1 MKMPCLFLILTFSFN
16 AAAEK
21 STTAL
26 SSVTVTATRSEKN
39 KTDVAASID
48 TKSKDEI
55 QMDSPA
61 LQSELLNS
69 IAGVRI
75 TQTGST
81 IGHMTS
87 IRMPIST
94 GPYYLMLQDGI
105 PVQSS
110 GFFNHNG
117 LAYTNFSTAGSVE
130 VLKGAG
136 TALYGSDAVAATIN
150 VMSKSI
156 TEENSLA
163 IKTEV
168 GSDGFLRL
176 GGDFSRN
183 INDKSDFAGE
193 LSHGQSDG
201 WRDHTAYKRDEITVK
216 HIYDHD
222 DTTTFKT
229 ILTVNQSD
237 AEMAGSVIGLD
248 ALNNDATSVGNI
260 QFALDRGL
268 DIKRKFDFARLSTE
282 WAHDISNTVDMNTIL
297 YLRSNRNR
305 YTATW
310 EKNLPHNDSQQKTL
324 GLMFKTNIR
333 RGKAGFSMGFDA
345 EYTQA
350 NTLYTQLF
358 DYIPSGYGSAVVK
371 GTIYDYDVDYF
382 AGAPYLRTEYQLTE
396 KLQIGAGIRY
406 DSNSYD
412 YTNNIGDGQYANSS
426 YSRAADNND
435 PTFTH
440 LSPKLDVSYKP
451 TQDQLIY
458 GRYANGFRIP
468 QATRLYSLRTN
479 NIDFSLDPET
489 TDTFEVGYKL
499 ETPRNQVGVSI
510 YHMEIDDT
518 ITRRENEVGDRFYVN
533 SDSTIHR
540 GIEFSLE
547 SELSDNFF
555 SKISYSY
562 SKHQYN
568 NDKAYSDNEQAQ
580 APSHVGNARI
590 TYKSKKFSSVEVM
603 LEWEHVG
610 SYWLDDKNTKKYGGF
625 DVANLK
631 FSYDPNKKLNFFS
644 KLNNI
649 TDKIY
654 AETGSIAYGKERYT
668 PAAPRQVFIGLEYN
682 W

>member
-1 MKMPCLFLILTFSFN
+1 MPCLFLILTFSFN

-48 TKSKDEI
+48 TKYKDEI
-55 QMDSPA
+55 QMNSPA

-87 IRMPIST
+87 IKMPIST

-117 LAYTNFSTAGSVE
+117 LAYTNSSTAGSVE

-163 IKTEV
+163 IKTEA

-176 GGDFSRN
+176 GGEFSKN

-193 LSHGQSDG
+193 FSHGQSDG

-222 DTTTFKT
+222 DTSTFKT
-229 ILTVNQSD
+229 ILTANQSD

-248 ALNNDATSVGNI
+248 ALNNDSTSVGNI

-310 EKNLPHNDSQQKTL
+310 EKNLPHNDGQQKTL

-440 LSPKLDVSYKP
+440 L
-451 TQDQLIY
+451 
-458 GRYANGFRIP
+458 
-468 QATRLYSLRTN
+468 
-479 NIDFSLDPET
+479 
-489 TDTFEVGYKL
+489 
-499 ETPRNQVGVSI
+499 
-510 YHMEIDDT
+510 
-518 ITRRENEVGDRFYVN
+518 
-533 SDSTIHR
+533 R
-540 GIEFSLE
+540 GI
-547 SELSDNFF
+547 
-555 SKISYSY
+555 
-562 SKHQYN
+562 
-568 NDKAYSDNEQAQ
+568 AT
-580 APSHVGNARI
+580 V
-590 TYKSKKFSSVEVM
+590 
-603 LEWEHVG
+603 
-610 SYWLDDKNTKKYGGF
+610 
-625 DVANLK
+625 
-631 FSYDPNKKLNFFS
+631 
-644 KLNNI
+644 
-649 TDKIY
+649 
-654 AETGSIAYGKERYT
+654 
-668 PAAPRQVFIGLEYN
+668 
-682 W
+682 